1 MNFLRKLKHK
11 LKMSFSS
18 MTSRIKSGP
27 LKGYKISSLSGS
39 GFVRGNYE
47 PEKTNAILN
56 IVKPNDIALDVGAH
70 IGYFSM
76 LISKIAGSNGHVYSF
91 EPRPLNYKML
101 STNIEVNNCSNVTVI
116 KSAIGSFTGKVNFD
130 ATTGTGTGH
139 ISKDGNISVDITTI
153 DEFCSSKNIQPSF
166 IKIDIEGGEVE
177 ALKGAE
183 QTILKYKPIILL
195 ATHGDELDKQCEKF
209 LTAKGY
215 KGKDINQQKGD
226 KETIWS
232 VDEEFH

>member
-27 LKGYKISSLSGS
+27 LKDYKISSLSGS

-76 LISKIAGSNGHVYSF
+76 LISKIVGSNGHVYSF
-91 EPRPLNYKML
+91 DPDR
-101 STNIEVNNCSNVTVI
+101 
-116 KSAIGSFTGKVNFD
+116 
-130 ATTGTGTGH
+130 
-139 ISKDGNISVDITTI
+139 
-153 DEFCSSKNIQPSF
+153 
-166 IKIDIEGGEVE
+166 
-177 ALKGAE
+177 
-183 QTILKYKPIILL
+183 
-195 ATHGDELDKQCEKF
+195 
-209 LTAKGY
+209 
-215 KGKDINQQKGD
+215 
-226 KETIWS
+226 
-232 VDEEFH
+232 